1 MNHIILVGNLAS
13 DVELRQTGQGT
24 AVGTFRVAVNRR
36 TANANG
42 EREADFIPVVVW
54 KGLAESCAKYLSKGR
69 KVAVHGCLQTRSY
82 EDKEGKKRTAF
93 EVVAGDVEF
102 LSPAPGTP
110 RADRPD
116 EYSQYAGDLPF

>member
-1 MNHIILVGNLAS
+1 MNHITLVGNLAS

-36 TANANG
+36 TANTNG

-69 KVAVHGCLQTRSY
+69 KVAVHGCLHTRSY

-102 LSPAPGTP
+102 LSPAPGAP
-110 RADRPD
+110 KADEPD
-116 EYSQYAGDLPF
+116 GFSPHVGALPF

>member
-36 TANANG
+36 AANANG

-54 KGLAESCAKYLSKGR
+54 RGLAESCARYLSKGR

-93 EVVAGDVEF
+93 EVIAGDVEF

-110 RADRPD
+110 RTDEPD
-116 EYSQYAGDLPF
+116 GFAQYVEDLPF